1 MIEIAGVSNMKHV
14 KLPTCRHCSLG
25 SDIMFFV
32 FEQYLH
38 ARVRSTLYILRSL
51 GFTMH
56 SHSLLRHVCLLF
68 LLGKHATYHNSV
80 SEISSF

>member
-1 MIEIAGVSNMKHV
+1 MEIAGVSNMSHV
-14 KLPTCRHCSLG
+14 NLSTCRHCSLG

-32 FEQYLH
+32 FEHHLH
-38 ARVRSTLYILRSL
+38 ERVRSTVYILRRL

-68 LLGKHATYHNSV
+68 RQIRDLP
-80 SEISSF
+80 